1 MLSTYQYTIEYRS
14 TACHAN
20 ADGLSRLPLQ
30 STGEEEDVTA
40 ATVFNVAQ
48 LESLPVTAEQ
58 LRAAT
63 GCDQI
68 LGKVLLLTQKGWP
81 RKVNDDLKPY
91 WIRQDKITIETVA
104 CCGGCECWCLRSSR
118 EEYLRN
124 CTKVTPGRHE

>member
-1 MLSTYQYTIEYRS
+1 MESKAGIAAARLLRWTLLLSTYQYTIEYVHGS
-14 TACHAN
+14 
-20 ADGLSRLPLQ
+20 SWLPLHG
-30 STGEEEDVTA
+30 TGEEDVTA

-81 RKVNDDLKPY
+81 AKV
-91 WIRQDKITIETVA
+91 RQ
-104 CCGGCECWCLRSSR
+104 
-118 EEYLRN
+118 
-124 CTKVTPGRHE
+124 